1 MLKRL
6 FPPSFNASPTAG
18 TKEPSE
24 PAFLPLR
31 DAKFPAPFPHGLEYS
46 APCRGT
52 WNIVHTG
59 MLIPETHQIFICA
72 SGCLRGVVLTAAEM
86 GLMGRFSSIELHEND
101 LTGRD
106 NEMLIIEG
114 VADILTRLP
123 QRPRAILL
131 FPACV
136 HHFLGCNLRFVYKKL
151 RERFP
156 DIAFAECFMDPIRQ
170 TRHLTPEERLR
181 RAISR
186 LLPEQPKAKQVSIF
200 GNNLKT
206 DKDSDFVKLL
216 QAGSFVLR
224 DMANCQSYDEFLQ
237 LGASTLNLYTNPFSV
252 PAILDMKKRLQQD
265 CFYLPQTW
273 DLAEIVELLEGLA
286 EKLGLPCPDFTAERE
301 KAVKALQEA
310 KALVGSTPLAIDLS
324 FTFRPFGLA
333 RLLFEH
339 GFAVQKIYSDGVSP
353 EEEEDFRWLQKYH
366 GGIEL
371 WPTKAPLLRVLKRP
385 AATNEKPALLAL
397 GQKAAYFNNTPYFV
411 NLVEGGGRWGFTA
424 VQKLAADMMAAYE
437 QPKDIEKSVSRKGLG
452 RPCIL

>member
-6 FPPSFNASPTAG
+6 FPPSPRASG
-18 TKEPSE
+18 TKEPSG
-24 PAFLPLR
+24 PVSLLLR
-31 DAKFPAPFPHGLEYS
+31 EAEYPAPFPHALEYS

-59 MLIPETHQIFICA
+59 MRIPETHQIFICA

-86 GLMGRFSSIELHEND
+86 GLMRRFSSLELHEND

-114 VADILTRLP
+114 VTDILARLP
-123 QRPRAILL
+123 YRPRAILL

-136 HHFLGCNLRFVYKKL
+136 HHFLGCNLRFVYKTL

-186 LLPEQPKAKQVSIF
+186 LLPKLPQEKQVSIF

-206 DKDSDFVKLL
+206 DRDSDFVKLL
-216 QAGSFVLR
+216 QADGFIIR
-224 DMANCQSYDEFLQ
+224 DMSDCQSYDEFQQ
-237 LGASTLNLYTNPFSV
+237 LGASRLNLYTNPFSV
-252 PAILDMKKRLQQD
+252 PAVQDMKKRLQKD

-273 DLAEIVELLEGLA
+273 DFAEIAKLLKELA
-286 EKLGLPCPDFTAERE
+286 AKLGLSCPDFSHEQAKAE
-301 KAVKALQEA
+301 KALQEA
-310 KALVGSTPLAIDLS
+310 RALVGSTPLALDLS

-333 RLLFEH
+333 RLLCEH
-339 GFAVQKIYSDGVSP
+339 GFAVAKIYSDAVSP
-353 EEEEDFRWLQKYH
+353 EEEGDFRWLKENY
-366 GGIEL
+366 GNIEL
-371 WPTKAPLLRVLKRP
+371 WPTKASLLRVLKRP
-385 AATNEKPALLAL
+385 AAPQKQNGEPALLAL

-411 NLVEGGGRWGFTA
+411 NLVEGGGRWGFAA
-424 VQKLAADMMAAYE
+424 VQKLALDMMAAYR
-437 QPKDIEKSVSRKGLG
+437 QPKDIEANVSTKGLG
-452 RPCIL
+452 GPCVL